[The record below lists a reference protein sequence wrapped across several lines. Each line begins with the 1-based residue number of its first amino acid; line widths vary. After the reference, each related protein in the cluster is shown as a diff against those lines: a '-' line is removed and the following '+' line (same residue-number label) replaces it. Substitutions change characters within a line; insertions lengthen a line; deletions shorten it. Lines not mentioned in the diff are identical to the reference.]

1 MVLGLVELKQCSRKQ
16 MINVTIIVR
25 IMIII
30 ITIIIIIISIKIVI
44 MIIKSIYLRMIL
56 KALGEKDVNRLL
68 P

>member
-1 MVLGLVELKQCSRKQ
+1 

-44 MIIKSIYLRMIL
+44 MIIKSIYLSMML
-56 KALGEKDVNRLL
+56 KALGGGRSVNY
-68 P
+68 